1 MHDFLHPFPIWKN
14 RIVQR
19 RVRPLFFIC
28 CNHCCRS
35 RNPQIS
41 NRRKSSRKQ
50 QKAVTF
56 VTALVGGVGG
66 ARTHDLSRVRRYT
79 ETHYFLCIYC
89 IYSLHIIKFLQHF
102 CNKSSK
108 TPANRPGLSRVQIE
122 HRYSF

>member
-1 MHDFLHPFPIWKN
+1 MIFCTLSPFGKTGLCKGVSAPW
-14 RIVQR
+14 
-19 RVRPLFFIC
+19 FFIC

-66 ARTHDLSRVRRYT
+66 ARTHDLSRVRRT
-79 ETHYFLCIYC
+79 L
-89 IYSLHIIKFLQHF
+89 
-102 CNKSSK
+102 
-108 TPANRPGLSRVQIE
+108 
-122 HRYSF
+122 

>member
-66 ARTHDLSRVRRYT
+66 ARTHDLSRVRRT
-79 ETHYFLCIYC
+79 L
-89 IYSLHIIKFLQHF
+89 
-102 CNKSSK
+102 
-108 TPANRPGLSRVQIE
+108 
-122 HRYSF
+122 